1 EAASAEIAL
10 QVLSSV
16 SGIDFV
22 ITDHAMPGMTGTDLA
37 ECIRRTW
44 PGVPVVLASGYP
56 EVPGDE
62 LGLPRLSKPYR
73 QEELA
78 RLLASMVG
86 AQIGR
91 ASCRATRAIAWASVA
106 AM

>member
-1 EAASAEIAL
+1 MLLYCAYQAQTDALAPWRLFADAARGL
-10 QVLSSV
+10 LDQ
-16 SGIDFV
+16 
-22 ITDHAMPGMTGTDLA
+22 P
-37 ECIRRTW
+37 W

-62 LGLPRLSKPYR
+62 LGVPRLSKPYR

-86 AQIGR
+86 
-91 ASCRATRAIAWASVA
+91 SEPPPVAIPPA
-106 AM
+106 AA